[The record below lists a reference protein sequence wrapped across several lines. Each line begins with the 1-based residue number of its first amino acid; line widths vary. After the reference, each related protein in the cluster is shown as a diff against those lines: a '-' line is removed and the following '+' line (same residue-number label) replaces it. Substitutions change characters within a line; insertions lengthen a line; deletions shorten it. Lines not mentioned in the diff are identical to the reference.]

1 MTPRERILAV
11 LDCRPV
17 DRLPVDLWHTLE
29 IGAMWFLAFCV
40 VIMVIP
46 RLLLSLALVSGHTWG
61 TMTWLVNR
69 VGLNYHLCLL
79 FFVLSATVYIL
90 FLRKSGG
97 PGTIVRAPDFSRWH

>member
-1 MTPRERILAV
+1 MFAWGLAKGPAV
-11 LDCRPV
+11 FAL
-17 DRLPVDLWHTLE
+17 L
-29 IGAMWFLAFCV
+29 GAMWFLAFCV

-46 RLLLSLALVSGHTWG
+46 RLLAEILSLALVSGHTWG

-90 FLRKSGG
+90 SLRKSGG
-97 PGTIVRAPDFSRWH
+97 